1 MTVPGIRLL
10 RECSNKKKEKK
21 KRGGVLVSIS
31 KDILQSKNKITK
43 SMFPNKITSHSDTE
57 EGDGFIALVIK
68 FMKHS
73 LVEQLAP
80 M

>member
-1 MTVPGIRLL
+1 M
-10 RECSNKKKEKK
+10 
-21 KRGGVLVSIS
+21 LVSIS
-31 KDILQSKNKITK
+31 RDILQSKNKITK
-43 SMFPNKITSHSDTE
+43 SMFPNTITSYSDTE
-57 EGDGFIALVIK
+57 EDVGFIALVIK

>member
-1 MTVPGIRLL
+1 M
-10 RECSNKKKEKK
+10 
-21 KRGGVLVSIS
+21 LVSIS
-31 KDILQSKNKITK
+31 RDILLSKNKITK

-57 EGDGFIALVIK
+57 EDGGFIALVK